1 MNTKTLLY
9 ILKRIAMAV
18 LTVWVVITV
27 TFFVTR
33 AVPGGPFMGEKAIT
47 EAAQAALE
55 AKYGLDKPVME
66 QYFTYLSDV
75 LTRLDFGPSLKMR
88 GLMVIDVIADGLK
101 TSVKLGVI
109 AAFTALGIGVVLGS
123 VAALRRNTI
132 LDKCIMVITTA
143 FVSMPS
149 FIMGT
154 LLLLCFAVILPI
166 FPANGST
173 TEGLV
178 LPIVTLSLY
187 PMAYITRLTRSSML
201 DVLGQDYIRTAR
213 AKGVAPVKIIFGH
226 ALKNSL
232 IPVITYFGPSLKMRG
247 RMVIDVIA
255 DGLKTS
261 VKLGVIAAFTAL
273 GIGVVLG
280 SVAAL
285 RRNTILD
292 KCIMVITTA
301 FVSMPSFIMG
311 TLLLLCFAVIFPI
324 FPANG
329 STTEGL
335 VLPIITLSLYPMA
348 YITRLTRSSMLDV
361 LGQDYIR
368 TARAKGVAPV
378 KIIFGHALKNSLIP
392 VITYFGPMLAYI
404 VTGSLVVEQ
413 IFAVPGI
420 GRAFVSSITNRD
432 YPMIMGTTIVL
443 ACLIVIM
450 NLVSD
455 ILYKVVDPR
464 ITLE

>member
-1 MNTKTLLY
+1 MNTKTLMY
-9 ILKRIAMAV
+9 ILKRIALAI

-47 EAAQAALE
+47 KEAQAALE

-66 QYFTYLSDV
+66 QYVTYLKDV
-75 LTRLDFGPSLKMR
+75 VLHQNFGPSLKLR
-88 GLMVIDVIADGLK
+88 GRMVVDVIADGMK
-101 TSVKLGVI
+101 TSIKLGLI
-109 AAFTALGIGVVLGS
+109 AAFLALGMGIILGS
-123 VAALRRNTI
+123 VAALRRNKI
-132 LDKCIMVITTA
+132 IDKVIMVITTA

-154 LLLLCFAVILPI
+154 LLLLLFAVHWHI
-166 FPANGST
+166 FPANGT
-173 TEGLV
+173 TAQGLV
-178 LPIVTLSLY
+178 LPVITLALY

-201 DVLGQDYIRTAR
+201 DVLGQDYIRTAK
-213 AKGVAPVKIIFGH
+213 AKGVAP
-226 ALKNSL
+226 A
-232 IPVITYFGPSLKMRG
+232 
-247 RMVIDVIA
+247 
-255 DGLKTS
+255 
-261 VKLGVIAAFTAL
+261 
-273 GIGVVLG
+273 
-280 SVAAL
+280 
-285 RRNTILD
+285 
-292 KCIMVITTA
+292 
-301 FVSMPSFIMG
+301 
-311 TLLLLCFAVIFPI
+311 
-324 FPANG
+324 
-329 STTEGL
+329 
-335 VLPIITLSLYPMA
+335 
-348 YITRLTRSSMLDV
+348 
-361 LGQDYIR
+361 
-368 TARAKGVAPV
+368 

-432 YPMIMGTTIVL
+432 YPLIMGTTIVL